1 VVRWCGEAVGWGQRG
16 GANVSHEEDAT
27 EEESSDKD
35 DEQRR
40 TEERNLRTMV
50 RMKK

>member
-1 VVRWCGEAVGWGQRG
+1 VVRWCDEAVGWGQRG
-16 GANVSHEEDAT
+16 GVNVSQEEDAT
-27 EEESSDKD
+27 EEESSGKD